1 MFLKRV
7 VPGPAALALIL
18 CKFLHLLEMDTFL
31 DFIPESEILEV
42 EPGNPRETSIPGD
55 SDTVF
60 DSH

>member
-1 MFLKRV
+1 
-7 VPGPAALALIL
+7 
-18 CKFLHLLEMDTFL
+18 MDTFL